1 MVVDNLP
8 HIPSCLEGCAQEQ
21 GCMHTH
27 RKPERSNPSF
37 LQVRGWRWGLCTCC
51 KEKQEVEGKV
61 KTRADLQIFWNLNTL
76 PNSNKDLLAKDRRL
90 IDLKCLNTTLLSYA
104 HTGVIPKKPG
114 WKWKTKLPKKKKIS
128 RDSCGCILW
137 KKSQTDRLDQPSH

>member
-27 RKPERSNPSF
+27 RKSERSNPSF

-76 PNSNKDLLAKDRRL
+76 PNSNKDLLAKDRSL

-104 HTGVIPKKPG
+104 HTGSLRNQAENEKQSYQ
-114 WKWKTKLPKKKKIS
+114 KKKKKLAETPVAAYYGRRI
-128 RDSCGCILW
+128 
-137 KKSQTDRLDQPSH
+137 RLTG